1 MKKFIFTI
9 ATSISLLGS
18 ELDNLLDNYAI
29 ENDLSNDT
37 KIEKTGSTQLIV
49 YSRADLDNLQYQT
62 LRDVLTMQRF
72 YTYRE
77 NRFGQTDLIDGEP
90 YSISK
95 AGQIVK
101 IYIDNHE
108 LTTLQYDSM
117 IQLLG
122 NIELD
127 FVDNIQIYQGPPSF
141 DISSQAAVVV
151 IKLYSKDPSRDNA
164 NRIGTSIDN
173 HKSSNAF
180 FHTANAKDKLKYFLY
195 TSTTDFQSEKIKNGT
210 TDLSRDEKRNH
221 LFSTFAYDED
231 NFLLQYLTKEKD
243 GFLTNS
249 FDGTPIKDD
258 MKDSLLHLGYKRAYL
273 DDKSLEFKTNFTRTK
288 SKGDF
293 LDDMP
298 YLTSQHTSQT
308 ASTNQLIALNNPL
321 AVVGN
326 QMVMNSGGFITADT
340 PLTFTNTGI
349 YGEKYQS
356 TDDVLTASITKKY
369 DLDDHQLTFGLSFR
383 DKKLNYDT
391 NEYITSAG
399 NVSMFGTPLL
409 SYANTYNSLAKS
421 NYLTNQTIYSVYG
434 QDAYKLNENHTISF
448 GIKAEKEKNN
458 YYADENLYTIRLS
471 HTYEKNNLM
480 MMTYY
485 TYMEANKNSFY
496 FNTVNDLENEKMD
509 IYGHETKYWGDNFD
523 ISYNILHLTI
533 PNLIAAD
540 PVTFKNY
547 NMNEDYFLLLNSI
560 MFNYKFNENNS
571 LMFEPWYQY
580 AKAEQLN
587 DFESYSSGLNTRL
600 VNKFSDYTLYN
611 ELVLLKNNEKYLPDE
626 YELQYNAGVTYK
638 YDKDLTLYL
647 RGVNMFDGRTGFS
660 YYNYKNKTQNINP
673 IEESYHIG
681 LEYTF

>member
-1 MKKFIFTI
+1 MKRILFSAVT
-9 ATSISLLGS
+9 AISLFGND
-18 ELDNLLDNYAI
+18 LDNLLDNYAS
-29 ENDLSNDT
+29 ENDLSNKT
-37 KIEKTGSTQLIV
+37 KVEKSGSTQLIV
-49 YSRADLDNLQYQT
+49 YTREDLDNLQYQT
-62 LRDVLTMQRF
+62 LKDVLTMQRF

-95 AGQIVK
+95 AGQIAK

-141 DISSQAAVVV
+141 DISSQAAVIV
-151 IKLYSKDPSRDNA
+151 IKLYSKDPSRDNG

-180 FHTANAKDKLKYFLY
+180 FHTANAEDKLKYFLY

-221 LFSTFAYDED
+221 LFSTFNYDEN
-231 NFLLQYLTKEKD
+231 NFLLQYITKEKD

-249 FDGTPIKDD
+249 FDGTPTKDD
-258 MKDSLLHLGYKRAYL
+258 MEDSLLHLGYKRTFLNDESAEI
-273 DDKSLEFKTNFTRTK
+273 KANFTRTK
-288 SKGDF
+288 SKLNA

-298 YLTSQHTSQT
+298 YLTSQHVSQT
-308 ASTNQLIALNNPL
+308 ATTNQLVALNNPL
-321 AVVGN
+321 ALVSSQVIA
-326 QMVMNSGGFITADT
+326 NSGGLFDANT

-356 TDDVLTASITKKY
+356 TDDVLTATFTKKY
-369 DLDDHQLTFGLSFR
+369 DLKDHQITFGLSFR
-383 DKKLNYDT
+383 DKKLSYDT

-399 NVSMFGTPLL
+399 NISAYGTPIL
-409 SYANTYNSLAKS
+409 SYSDTYNSFSKT
-421 NYLTNQTIYSVYG
+421 NYLSDQTIYSLYI
-434 QDAYKLNENHTISF
+434 QDAYALNENHTLSL
-448 GIKAEKEKNN
+448 GVKGEEEKNN
-458 YYADENLYTIRLS
+458 YYDDETLYTFRIA
-471 HTYEKNNLM
+471 HTYEKDHLM

-485 TYMEANKNSFY
+485 THMEANKNSFY
-496 FNTVNDLENEKMD
+496 FNTINNLENEKTD
-509 IYGHETKYWGDNFD
+509 IYGHETKYWGENFD

-540 PVTFKNY
+540 SNTFTNY
-547 NMNEDYFLLLNSI
+547 NTTEDYFLLLNSV
-560 MFNYKFNENNS
+560 MFNYKFNEKDS
-571 LMFEPWYQY
+571 FMIEPWYQY
-580 AKAEQLN
+580 GKAKELN
-587 DFESYSSGLNTRL
+587 NFESYASGINTRL
-600 VNKFSDYTLYN
+600 VNKFNDFTLFN
-611 ELVLLKNNEKYLPDE
+611 ELVLLKNNTKYLPDA
-626 YELQYNAGVTYK
+626 YEFQYNAGVTYK
-638 YDKDLTLYL
+638 YDKDLTLYV
-647 RGVNMFDGRTGFS
+647 RGVNIFDGRSGFS
-660 YYNYKNKTQNINP
+660 YYNYKNRTENINS
-673 IEESYHIG
+673 IEESYTVG